1 MQETKNDEKTRF
13 LKFPDFQNPYCQLHD
28 FLNFQ
33 EKTITLEKRD
43 IVLTDLFWEA
53 KGGFNMIPQGQG
65 RSWKDQTKR
74 EGVYEVE

>member
-43 IVLTDLFWEA
+43 IVLTDLF
-53 KGGFNMIPQGQG
+53 
-65 RSWKDQTKR
+65 
-74 EGVYEVE
+74 